1 VGEIDPA
8 ADRPLVVTG
17 ARLRN
22 GQVVDLHCSGGLL
35 TAVAPA
41 GERPVPDDVDVLAAG
56 GGLVTA
62 PFVDAHLH
70 LDKVR
75 TLPLIGDEALRAYTA
90 HGMADSAHSID
101 LASAVKRHYTVDR
114 LLPNIRAA
122 LADGIGHGVLHVQA
136 FADVDTAA
144 GLVGLEAVLAA
155 REEVR
160 GVVDVAVVAFPQDG
174 VVRDPGAAALV
185 EQGLEM
191 GADVVGGI
199 PWIEA
204 SLADQQA
211 HVEWACALAARTGR
225 RVAMLTDDAPDP
237 RYRTTAMLA
246 EGLVRHGLLG
256 RGVACHARALGHYA
270 EPELTAV
277 LDLAGRAGLGLVSD
291 PHTGSVALPVERA
304 LAAGVPVALGQDDI
318 EDAYYPF
325 GRHNLLEVA
334 FLAAH
339 LLDMRTAAQ
348 QEVLVDLVT
357 TSAARVL
364 GLRDYG
370 LRVGGPAHFLVHEAG
385 RTVDLLAR
393 HAPPRAVV
401 RGGRVVARAGVLV
414 APADGGQ
421 GADVSTTGGRGAVST

>member
-1 VGEIDPA
+1 MT
-8 ADRPLVVTG
+8 PLVVPE
-17 ARLRN
+17 ARLR
-22 GQVVDLHCSGGLL
+22 GGDVVDVHCTDGRV
-35 TAVAPA
+35 TALPPA
-41 GERPVPDDVDVLAAG
+41 GELPVPQGAQVVPAD
-56 GGLVTA
+56 GGLVTE

-70 LDKVR
+70 LDKVH
-75 TLPLIGDEALRAYTA
+75 TLPLVGDAALRAYTDD
-90 HGMADSAHSID
+90 GMASSAAAID
-101 LASAVKRHYTVDR
+101 LASAVKRHYTVEG
-114 LLPNIRAA
+114 LLPAVRQA
-122 LADGIGHGVLHVQA
+122 LADGLAHGVLHVQA

-144 GLVGLEAVLAA
+144 GLAGVQAVLAA
-155 REEVR
+155 REEFR
-160 GVVDVAVVAFPQDG
+160 GRVDVSVVAFPQDG
-174 VVRDPGAAALV
+174 VLRDPGAAALV
-185 EQGLEM
+185 EQALAL

-204 SLADQQA
+204 TEADQQA
-211 HVEWACALAARTGR
+211 HVEWACGLAARQGR

-237 RYRTTAMLA
+237 RFATTAMLA
-246 EGLVRHGLLG
+246 ETMLRYGLAG

-270 EPELTAV
+270 EDRLAAV
-277 LDLAGRAGLGLVSD
+277 LARARRAGLGLVSD

-339 LLDMRTAAQ
+339 LLDMRSAPQ
-348 QEVLVDLVT
+348 LEVLVDLVT

-364 GLRDYG
+364 GLPGAG
-370 LRVGGPAHFLVHEAG
+370 LRVGGPADLLVHEAT

-401 RGGRVVARAGVLV
+401 RA
-414 APADGGQ
+414 
-421 GADVSTTGGRGAVST
+421 GAVLAGG

>member
-1 VGEIDPA
+1 VSEPTDV
-8 ADRPLVVTG
+8 LVVTG
-17 ARLRN
+17 ARLRD
-22 GQVVDLHCSGGLL
+22 GRVVDLHCAGGLI
-35 TAVAPA
+35 TVVAPT
-41 GERPVPDDVDVLAAG
+41 GERPVPGGTTVVPAD
-56 GGLVTA
+56 GGLVTE

-90 HGMADSAHSID
+90 EGMAGSARSID
-101 LASAVKRHYTVDR
+101 LASSVKRHYTVDR
-114 LLPNIRAA
+114 LLPAIRQA
-122 LADGIGHGVLHVQA
+122 LADGVTHGVLHVQA

-144 GLVGLEAVLAA
+144 GLVGFEAVRQA
-155 REEVR
+155 REEFR

-174 VVRDPGAAALV
+174 VLRDPGAAPLV
-185 EQGLEM
+185 EEALAQ

-199 PWIEA
+199 PWIEE
-204 SLADQQA
+204 SEADQAA
-211 HVEWACALAARTGR
+211 HVEWACALAERLGR

-237 RYRTTAMLA
+237 RYATTGMLA
-246 EGLVRHGLLG
+246 EAMLRHGLVG
-256 RGVACHARALGHYA
+256 RGVACHARALGHY
-270 EPELTAV
+270 P
-277 LDLAGRAGLGLVSD
+277 DDRLAGVLGLALEAGLGLVSD

-304 LAAGVPVALGQDDI
+304 LAAGVAVALGQDDI

-339 LLDMRTAAQ
+339 LLDMRSAEQ

-364 GLRDYG
+364 GLDGYG
-370 LRVGGPAHFLVHEAG
+370 LRAGGSADLLVYDAE

-393 HAPPRAVV
+393 HAPPRAVI
-401 RGGRVVARAGVLV
+401 RAGRVVAQR
-414 APADGGQ
+414 
-421 GADVSTTGGRGAVST
+421 